1 MSIGVIQQK
10 LGVQPQSGIFGP
22 ITARAVRD
30 NFGLNNVQASHF
42 IGQLHHESGGFRTFT
57 ENLTYTSAERIM
69 EKFRR
74 HFPGGLQEAQRFVR
88 QPEMLANRV
97 YANRMGNGNEA
108 SGDGWRFRG
117 RGAIQLTGRNNYTLF
132 SQSINDPRVISNPE
146 IVATDYI
153 LESAKWFFDTNNLW
167 SICRDITRPTIEQLT
182 RRINGGLNGIEDR
195 VTQTNRAMEWLT
207 RQ

>member
-1 MSIGVIQQK
+1 MTIRRIQEI
-10 LGVQPQSGIFGP
+10 LNVNPQSGIFGP
-22 ITARAVRD
+22 ITARAIRD
-30 NFGLNNVQASHF
+30 RYNLNNIQAAHF

-57 ENLTYTSAERIM
+57 ENLNYTSAERII

-74 HFPGGLQEAQRFVR
+74 HFPNGIQEAQGFVR
-88 QPEMLANRV
+88 QPERLANRV

-132 SQSINDPRVISNPE
+132 SQSVRDPNILTNPDL
-146 IVATDYI
+146 VANTYLLD
-153 LESAKWFFDTNNLW
+153 SAKWFFDTNNLW
-167 SICRDITRPTIEQLT
+167 GLCRDTTRPTIEAIT

-195 VTQTNRAMEWLT
+195 VVQTNNAFNLLNR
-207 RQ
+207 